1 MRMPLLISVI
11 VLTISLNQHGVGGP
25 ISAKL
30 KTFHNNTDSSLRFYS
45 YSCEKCIINFKF
57 LLWYGDSIYGE
68 IIRNKQKKSKLS
80 FVKKPALFVN
90 IMLKTLFCDHG
101 SHTAM
106 DIRTVFVQFCDQN
119 GSDRRVTDK
128 VDGCL
133 YLRKHIALTKLSLLH
148 VFLCFC
154 NSHG

>member
-1 MRMPLLISVI
+1 MPLLISVI
-11 VLTISLNQHGVGGP
+11 VLTISLNQHGAGGP
-25 ISAKL
+25 ISEKL
-30 KTFHNNTDSSLRFYS
+30 KTYTLFTIIQTLRFYS

-68 IIRNKQKKSKLS
+68 IIRNKHKKSKLS

-90 IMLKTLFCDHG
+90 IMSKTLFCDHG

-119 GSDRRVTDK
+119 GPDRRVTDK

-154 NSHG
+154 SSHG